1 MSVTVY
7 KINVI
12 FLAFGILG
20 AIALDN
26 PNYEGNIPD
35 QVDIGKELEN
45 SLYSDIGP
53 SSSTSS
59 DQPTENVV
67 YETVDQADL
76 TNPYECLYDNR
87 HNNNSIIIANE
98 TQITNNNQVE
108 INGEIETEASAA
120 ATESETPPS
129 VGDID
134 SSNCYSELGPTYS
147 QLQPHIQKS
156 TPPIQL
162 PPDEDGYSCLQ
173 HK

>member
-1 MSVTVY
+1 M
-7 KINVI
+7 
-12 FLAFGILG
+12 
-20 AIALDN
+20 
-26 PNYEGNIPD
+26 
-35 QVDIGKELEN
+35 
-45 SLYSDIGP
+45 
-53 SSSTSS
+53 
-59 DQPTENVV
+59 

-87 HNNNSIIIANE
+87 HNNTSIIIANE

-108 INGEIETEASAA
+108 INGEIEKEVSAA
-120 ATESETPPS
+120 ATESETPPIAS

-134 SSNCYSELGPTYS
+134 SSNFYSELGPTYS

-156 TPPIQL
+156 TPPVQL

>member
-26 PNYEGNIPD
+26 PNYEGSLPD
-35 QVDIGKELEN
+35 QVDIGRELEN
-45 SLYSDIGP
+45 PLYSDVGP
-53 SSSTSS
+53 SSSAST
-59 DQPTENVV
+59 DQPTGNAV

-87 HNNNSIIIANE
+87 HNNNSINE

-108 INGEIETEASAA
+108 INDEIETEVSVA
-120 ATESETPPS
+120 ATESNAPPS

-134 SSNCYSELGPTYS
+134 SSNFYSELGPMYS
-147 QLQPHIQKS
+147 QLEPHIQKS
-156 TPPIQL
+156 TPPIQV

>member
-1 MSVTVY
+1 M
-7 KINVI
+7 I
-12 FLAFGILG
+12 FLAFGILD

-26 PNYEGNIPD
+26 PNYEGSIPD

-45 SLYSDIGP
+45 PLYSDVGP
-53 SSSTSS
+53 SSSPSLTN
-59 DQPTENVV
+59 QPTENAV
-67 YETVDQADL
+67 YETVDQTDL

-87 HNNNSIIIANE
+87 HDNNSIIIANE

-108 INGEIETEASAA
+108 INSEIEKEVSVA
-120 ATESETPPS
+120 ATESETPPIAS

-134 SSNCYSELGPTYS
+134 SSNFYSELGPTYS

-156 TPPIQL
+156 TPPVQL